1 MAEVQVLRRSLGVRD
16 CDLAGVPRLLD
27 CVETADERRRYFFG
41 AGSQAAAFLAQATV
55 GCAVIEAI
63 AEVAGAVMI
72 TAHGVGPLALAD
84 AEVGIGDGAAAEGS
98 ATSGFAGGTFDATPS
113 RAEPDLFSGR
123 NCLLSSRIDETAAQ
137 VAEGLVYHARKFG
150 ANGAVIIN
158 RAQNTDPG
166 FDDELAKALNGLDF
180 TVVLLDSPL
189 PLGRP
194 NDIAQNHLYQAPA
207 APGKARMQKP
217 EPDRWRAA
225 LGEPL
230 IYEVAKW
237 RFLSEARAVLALD
250 VSDIVARDAV
260 NPFDL
265 CTTTEGGCIALSGML
280 TYPWRVKGNKG
291 AGFGDHICRQFDA
304 IRGVTR
310 WGVAPRKA
318 GLPRAWRMIRI
329 ADAHMATLPMV
340 PFYRAMAI
348 RVSGESTAKL
358 VPKTSLIEDARLL
371 AIATEAFQHN
381 PVRVPVTEL
390 KSVAEKSPQ
399 NLRTMIVTTMKNE
412 GPFLLE
418 WIAYHRAIGVS
429 DFLVY
434 TNDCTDGTDTFLQLL
449 QAKGICEH
457 RANPWKAGDVTNPQY
472 SALQASE
479 SEPIMQ
485 NADWSICMDCD
496 EFINIKLGDGTLQT
510 LYAAMG
516 EANMISMTWRL
527 FGDSGVVDYE
537 DKPIIAQFDRCAP
550 EIIRK
555 PHQAWGFKTLFRNN
569 DIFRKFGVHRPKGLQ
584 PEHWDQIK
592 WLNGSGRPMPQSV
605 LRNGWRST
613 LATYGYD
620 WVQLNHYAVRS
631 VESFLVKRDRGRVN
645 HVDRDQGSNYWFRMS
660 HNQDRDTSIQN
671 RLPMF
676 QAEMDRLLADPDI
689 RAAHQHSVG
698 KHREKIGGLL
708 TQDAQKAFYAELT
721 SERMRRLC
729 QMQNVFGSAV
739 FALGPDVIPDA
750 VALDRNL
757 PADFFFT
764 VEHEGEAS
772 H

>member
-1 MAEVQVLRRSLGVRD
+1 MPVILQRSLSAQELG
-16 CDLAGVPRLLD
+16 LPGIPRLLD
-27 CVETADERRRYFFG
+27 CVQTADERLRYIFG
-41 AGSQAAAFLAQATV
+41 AGTQRAAFTTEARL
-55 GCAVIEAI
+55 GCAVIESI
-63 AEVAGAVMI
+63 AEISGTVLI
-72 TAHGVGPLALAD
+72 TTTGPGPLALAAGGVLKAAPVQ
-84 AEVGIGDGAAAEGS
+84 AEPEL
-98 ATSGFAGGTFDATPS
+98 FAGKNT
-113 RAEPDLFSGR
+113 
-123 NCLLSSRIDETAAQ
+123 LLSSRIDETAAQ
-137 VAEGLVYHARKFG
+137 LAEGLIYHARHH
-150 ANGAVIIN
+150 AAQAALILN
-158 RAQNTDPG
+158 RAPEPSQA
-166 FDDELAKALNGLDF
+166 FADDLAQKLAGHDL
-180 TVVLLDSPL
+180 TVVILSSPL
-189 PLGRP
+189 PLGKP
-194 NDIAQNHLYQAPA
+194 DEVAQNHLYQAPA
-207 APGKARMQKP
+207 APGKARMTKP
-217 EPDRWRAA
+217 DPDRWRAP

-230 IYEVAKW
+230 LYELAKW

-250 VSDIVARDAV
+250 ASDILAPDGPNA
-260 NPFDL
+260 FDL
-265 CTTTEGGCIALSGML
+265 CRETDGGVIALAGML
-280 TYPWRVKGNKG
+280 TYPWRVKGNAG
-291 AGFGDHICRQFDA
+291 ASFGDHICRQFDA
-304 IRGVTR
+304 ARSVTR
-310 WGVAPRKA
+310 WGVAPQKA
-318 GLPRAWRMIRI
+318 GLNRAWRMIRI
-329 ADAHMATLPMV
+329 ADAHMDRLPTA

-348 RVSGESTAKL
+348 RVPGESTAKL
-358 VPKTSLIEDARLL
+358 VPKTAIIEDAALL
-371 AIATEAFQHN
+371 ALATGPFAHN

-390 KSVAEKSPQ
+390 KAVAAKSPQ

-418 WIAYHRAIGVS
+418 WIAYHRAIGVT

-457 RANPWKAGDVTNPQY
+457 RANPWRQGDVTNPQY

-479 SEPIMQ
+479 GEAIMQ

-496 EFINIKLGDGTLQT
+496 EFINIKLGDGTLRT
-510 LYAAMG
+510 LYTAMG
-516 EANMISMTWRL
+516 DANMISMTWRL

-584 PEHWDQIK
+584 PEHWDQIR

-645 HVDRDQGSNYWFRMS
+645 HVDRDQGRNYWFRMS
-660 HNQDRDTSIQN
+660 HNQDRDTSIQT
-671 RLPMF
+671 RLPLF
-676 QAEMDRLLADPDI
+676 QAEMDRLLVDPEI
-689 RAAHQHSVG
+689 RAAQEYSVA
-698 KHREKIGGLL
+698 KHREKIAELL
-708 TQDAQKAFYAELT
+708 TQDAHKTFYAELT

-729 QMQNVFGSAV
+729 NMQHVFGSAV
-739 FALGPDVIPDA
+739 FALGPDVIPDE
-750 VALDRNL
+750 VALNPNL

-764 VEHEGEAS
+764 VEHAGEAS